1 MIAFVALNSSL
12 RFSTLL
18 IEGQCSS
25 NPFKVKSIVTLKSLA
40 FLFWKEKHVQEKQQS
55 VQELIPPDSI
65 YRYVYFVYIYK
76 YIYAEI

>member
-1 MIAFVALNSSL
+1 VKSSGKDSRATGGLISNLPHPWMIMIAFVALNSSL

-40 FLFWKEKHVQEKQQS
+40 FLFWKEKYVHEK
-55 VQELIPPDSI
+55 
-65 YRYVYFVYIYK
+65 
-76 YIYAEI
+76 